1 MTLRTRST
9 ALGGRSAGSLSTARH
24 HQMCVMLNI
33 RPDRRN
39 TSAQSTKRSPR
50 ERLRERRARG
60 GAARDG
66 FVTLRTRNTVLGG
79 RSAGCLSTIW
89 YQQMCVMLNIRS
101 RGPHTG
107 ARSMRPPPREPR
119 AGGRAPRKVVT
130 RLRHHGGGPSPRHVG
145 VAADRAPHDPRQCV
159 WCLTS
164 GLESHTHTYNRQNGR
179 LELLEEGAARNGF
192 DVTYAQYST
201 RRSICR
207 EYEHHTVHTNS
218 CVA

>member
-1 MTLRTRST
+1 LTLRTRST

-164 GLESHTHTYNRQNGR
+164 GLESLTRTYTRQIRPREPRAGR
-179 LELLEEGAARNGF
+179 APRNGKV
-192 DVTYAQYST
+192 VTEACFHITTWTWRLYEYRMTST
-201 RRSICR
+201 D
-207 EYEHHTVHTNS
+207 S
-218 CVA
+218 CDA